1 MQGFV
6 DFFKKIPED
15 IRQAFY
21 SLSVSALLIAGSLLI
36 LGNYL
41 AEVEGP
47 PDSAVGATA
56 PDETDGESEVGD
68 D

>member
-1 MQGFV
+1 MQSIV
-6 DFFKKIPED
+6 DFFKNIPED

-41 AEVEGP
+41 ADIEKP
-47 PDSAVGATA
+47 NDSAVVATV
-56 PDETDGESEVGD
+56 PDETDENAEAELD
-68 D
+68 